1 MLRVKARLV
10 GTSCELEKGWVC
22 LGVSGGGGLCNKGK
36 GSRSVERRGKDGY
49 FWNKRKESIGKAN
62 NG

>member
-1 MLRVKARLV
+1 VV
-10 GTSCELEKGWVC
+10 
-22 LGVSGGGGLCNKGK
+22 LGGRILCNKGK
-36 GSRSVERRGKDGY
+36 GSRSVERRGRMGY